1 MYIPPP
7 FLFVCL
13 SLSTFLPFAHCN
25 VYFYLHPFH
34 THLHC
39 IIIIIIIHSHPV
51 VRLYILDQFNQYLHL
66 HSMFGKYAVLALFEC
81 CLP

>member
-25 VYFYLHPFH
+25 VYIYLHPFH

-39 IIIIIIIHSHPV
+39 IIIIIMIMIIIIIIIHSHPV
-51 VRLYILDQFNQYLHL
+51 VRLYILDQFNQ
-66 HSMFGKYAVLALFEC
+66 
-81 CLP
+81 